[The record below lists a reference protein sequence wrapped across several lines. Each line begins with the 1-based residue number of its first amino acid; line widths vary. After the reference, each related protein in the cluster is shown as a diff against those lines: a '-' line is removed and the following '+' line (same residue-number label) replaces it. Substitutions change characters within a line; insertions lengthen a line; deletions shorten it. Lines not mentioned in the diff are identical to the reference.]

1 MAGLVGGTYSFRDLT
16 GVIATA
22 LSGSLLINGQ
32 LGVGSME
39 FSNTTEHGVLA
50 TAADGVIMPSFVA
63 GDSGAVKISCQQTSL
78 MHKFLLQAF
87 NALKTASMNGDQSN
101 WASTTASFR
110 AITDGSVHQCVGI
123 VFQKS
128 ADKNYQAQGG
138 DVTWT
143 LLVCNL
149 INL

>member
-1 MAGLVGGTYSFRDLT
+1 MSLIGGTYSFRDLS

-32 LGVGSME
+32 LGIGSIS
-39 FSNTTEHGVLA
+39 FSNTTEHGVLE

-63 GDSGAVKISCQQTSL
+63 GDSGVVTIECQQTSL
-78 MHKFLLQAF
+78 MHKFLLIAF
-87 NALKTASMNGDQSN
+87 NTLKTASMNGDQSN

-110 AITDGSVHQCVGI
+110 ATTDGSTHQCLGI

-128 ADKNYQAQGG
+128 ADKNYKAVGG
-138 DVTWT
+138 NVTWT